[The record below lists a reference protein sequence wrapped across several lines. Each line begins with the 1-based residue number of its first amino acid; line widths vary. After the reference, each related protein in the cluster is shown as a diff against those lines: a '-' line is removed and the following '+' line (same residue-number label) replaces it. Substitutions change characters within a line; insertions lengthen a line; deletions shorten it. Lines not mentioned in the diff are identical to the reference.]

1 MSVIEDD
8 FVLTEVMAV
17 KGGSVA
23 SDLTEV
29 ASKGNAPTQVPVGIN
44 TAMKQFSAMMMSKME
59 HDHLQSKFKTELEIA
74 NAMDTPLRKVLQK
87 RITED
92 HLESMEK
99 HRRALQARLEA
110 ANNEDVGQLDGAGL
124 EMCCMMFVRQFNEAV
139 STMPLDH
146 SGNMMM
152 MMMMMMLVA
161 VTTLSVITLGEE
173 EESRSK
179 KDKETAKLAETV
191 ALVALRLKRHRD
203 AVEHDGRRRKRKV
216 VDARHSESE

>member
-59 HDHLQSKFKTELEIA
+59 HDHLQSKYKTELEIA

-110 ANNEDVGQLDGAGL
+110 ANNEDVGQWDEAAL
-124 EMCCMMFVRQFNEAV
+124 ETCCMMFVRQFNEAV

-152 MMMMMMLVA
+152 MMMLVA
-161 VTTLSVITLGEE
+161 VTTLSVIAVGEE